1 MYTTLVL
8 KSNNQ
13 QVAISLMFIILP
25 GLNVKIIAFEVANY
39 AVEKKKPEKIQACL
53 ASRSSPELCDTV
65 AGLKLANWELGIK
78 FLYPAVKI
86 HEI

>member
-1 MYTTLVL
+1 
-8 KSNNQ
+8 
-13 QVAISLMFIILP
+13 MFIILP

-65 AGLKLANWELGIK
+65 AGLKLANWNLSIK

-86 HEI
+86 HEIYIFIISLPGLL